1 MKKCVSDVVR
11 SLGSSSIGSNF
22 VSSVNTT
29 SANVVPTT
37 MIMTKVI
44 PARPVSK
51 RGKVY
56 WKTSIFSLKVF
67 IFF

>member
-44 PARPVSK
+44 PVGPVSK

-56 WKTSIFSLKVF
+56 WKTSIFKSE
-67 IFF
+67 IF